1 MKAGM
6 LMLLVSMIF
15 SVGTTELYAEELY
28 ADIEQILDVDD
39 SDIIA
44 EAKKLMPNEDWN
56 RIDALNDGE
65 KIIEV
70 RSLLAM
76 KAYESLR
83 AEFVTDLKN
92 QIAKR
97 NDTVWEYS
105 DDYMTVYQR
114 ESAKKYFE
122 DMYKGKEA
130 DIHCEKVCWMEDVRY
145 NQMFA
150 AEYVSGCKK
159 PDEICLNVTQIPD
172 EWEEI
177 SLSESCS
184 SSDSRICRMAY
195 TTDSAQDNK
204 QVVQTVALLVDVN
217 NNVKSVRLSVE
228 KMTKKLSEDRSFENA
243 YRRDVKDGKL
253 ADSLRND
260 GFYTNDWSPI
270 DAGGYVKGRRFN
282 YSMTKGN

>member
-1 MKAGM
+1 
-6 LMLLVSMIF
+6 
-15 SVGTTELYAEELY
+15 
-28 ADIEQILDVDD
+28 
-39 SDIIA
+39 
-44 EAKKLMPNEDWN
+44 
-56 RIDALNDGE
+56 
-65 KIIEV
+65 
-70 RSLLAM
+70 
-76 KAYESLR
+76 
-83 AEFVTDLKN
+83 
-92 QIAKR
+92 
-97 NDTVWEYS
+97 
-105 DDYMTVYQR
+105 MTVYQR

-122 DMYKGKEA
+122 DMYKGKGA

-177 SLSESCS
+177 SFRESCS
-184 SSDSRICRMAY
+184 SSDSRICKMAY

-204 QVVQTVALLVDVN
+204 QVVQTVSLLIDVN
-217 NNVKSVRLSVE
+217 NNVKSVRLYVYE
-228 KMTKKLSEDRSFENA
+228 EIKNLSDDRKYENA

-270 DAGGYVKGRRFN
+270 DAGGLVKGRGGLLFD
-282 YSMTKGN
+282 SKGKLILSDK